1 MSKYLDYNHQVS
13 NLKDG
18 FYDLEKDYLALKS
31 FLEEVKELSYS
42 FDSYEE
48 KLKYLIDN
56 DFLEDFLNSY
66 SLDDILSLHEL
77 VEKENFSFHSFMS
90 ARKFY
95 QDYALKTNDKK
106 YYLETYADR
115 IKSVSLSLGQG
126 DINLAKEIAFVMI
139 KGYYQPATPTFLN
152 AGKKRRGEFVSC
164 FLLDIDDSLNSIS
177 FNLGQSMYLSKIGGG
192 VALNLTSLR
201 ARGEN
206 IKDITKVSKGVVP
219 VLKLLEDAFDYADQM
234 GQRKGAGACYLNIFH
249 YDIEEFLD
257 TKKINADEKS
267 RIQTL
272 SLGVIIPD
280 KFLQIA
286 KENKP
291 FYVFGPQSVQKEM
304 GKSLEDIDINLYYE
318 DMINNPNIYKKELNA
333 RDLLTNLAKLQFES
347 GYPYLIF
354 IDEANRRNPLKGVGT
369 IGMSNLCTE
378 IFQIQKRS
386 LIRDYDEENELGY
399 DISCV
404 LGSLNLVNI
413 VENGALEIAV
423 EAGMKALTAVSEM
436 TSLTNAPTLKKA
448 NEMFHSVGLGAM
460 NLHGLLIRYL
470 VGYESEEAKEIVS
483 GLFSAINFYSLRTS
497 MLISEERGR
506 SFEGFELSDYKNGS
520 YFNMYLEKDFS
531 PKSEKS
537 QKALS
542 KVKVPTPEDWEKLKG
557 EVASKGLY
565 HAYRLA
571 IAPTQSISYLQNAT
585 SSIFPIVDKIETRTY
600 GNSTTYYPA
609 PYLTRENA
617 LFYKTAFQT
626 DMKKMIDIVS
636 EVQLHIDQGISC
648 VLYIDDSTSTR
659 DLVKLYLYAH
669 KKGLKSLYYT
679 RSRNLTVE
687 ECLSC
692 AT

>member
-1 MSKYLDYNHQVS
+1 MPKYLDYNHQVS
-13 NLKDG
+13 SLKDG

-42 FDSYEE
+42 FNSYEE
-48 KLKYLIDN
+48 KLRYLIEN
-56 DFLEDFLNSY
+56 NFLEDFFLTY
-66 SLDDILSLHEL
+66 SWEDILSLHEL
-77 VEKENFSFHSFMS
+77 VEKENFTFHSFMS

-95 QDYALKTNDKK
+95 QDYSLKTNDKK

-126 DINLAKEIAFVMI
+126 DIALAKEIAFAMI

-164 FLLDIDDSLNSIS
+164 FLLDVDDSLNSIS

-201 ARGEN
+201 SRGEN
-206 IKDITKVSKGVVP
+206 IKDIAKVSKGVVP

-280 KFLQIA
+280 KFLEIA
-286 KENKP
+286 RENKP
-291 FYVFGPQSVQKEM
+291 FYVFGPQSVQREM
-304 GKSLEDIDINLYYE
+304 GRSLEDIDINVYYQ
-318 DMINNPNIYKKELNA
+318 DMIDNPSIYKKELNA

-354 IDEANRRNPLKGVGT
+354 IDEANRRNPLKGLGS

-386 LIRDYDEENELGY
+386 IIKDYEEENNLGY

-413 VENGALEIAV
+413 VENGDLELSV
-423 EAGMKALTAVSEM
+423 KTGMKALTAVSEM

-460 NLHGLLIRYL
+460 NLHGLFIRHLI
-470 VGYESEEAKEIVS
+470 GYESEEAKEIAS
-483 GLFSAINFYSLRTS
+483 SLFSAINFYSLQAS
-497 MLISEERGR
+497 MLIAQERGK
-506 SFEGFELSDYKNGS
+506 SFDGFGLSEYKNGS
-520 YFNMYLEKDFS
+520 YFNLYLERDFT
-531 PKSEKS
+531 PKSEKA
-537 QKALS
+537 KKVLS
-542 KVKVPTPEDWEKLKG
+542 KIYVPNQEDWKNLKE

-585 SSIFPIVDKIETRTY
+585 SSIFPIVDQIETRTY

-609 PYLTRENA
+609 PYLTRENV
-617 LFYKTAFQT
+617 LFYRTAFQV
-626 DMKKMIDIVS
+626 DMKKMIDLVS